1 MLWLAEL
8 GFIALLLACVASL
21 LLASTTLFALIKH
34 RQVLLPVREWSY
46 AIFALIVLAFAILLL
61 LFWRNDFSVLY
72 VAQHGHRQL
81 PPLMKVGA
89 LWGGHEGSLLLWL
102 LCLSGWSA
110 CFALFSAKSERS
122 VQPLP
127 LAILAL
133 INGCFLIFILFF
145 SDPFVRV
152 FPPAVEGRDLNPM
165 LQHIGLILHPPLLY
179 LGYGGF
185 AICSV
190 LMLSSLLRG
199 TFTAET
205 ARQCLLWAKPAWCF
219 LTAGIILGSWW
230 AYSELGWGGWWFWD
244 PVENASLL
252 PWLTASALLH
262 SLAVS
267 QRTGGLHHWS
277 ILLALG
283 TFILSLL
290 GTLIVRSGVLVSV
303 HAFALD
309 ELRALPLFIL
319 FTFLSGA
326 SFLVYALRANRQ
338 QASTTKASPVLLGAL
353 LLFSSAALIVLVGTL
368 YPMFYRL
375 MGWGQISVGAPYF
388 NLVLLPF
395 GLFGLLL
402 MCYGGFDRQRLPQ
415 CIAHAGVLLTALGIA
430 SSALQRHEI
439 SQNVSVGETVSLAGY
454 EFKLRSVDL
463 LAHPNFTSE
472 QAIIDVS
479 QQGKLVAQLMPERR
493 FYTARRQQM
502 FEPGIDWNAFH
513 DWYVVMGEK
522 SGEQRYAMRFYVQSG
537 IRWIWWGG
545 GLMIIGVLASGW
557 QRRQACA
564 G

>member
-21 LLASTTLFALIKH
+21 LLASITLFSLIKRH
-34 RQVLLPVREWSY
+34 QVLLPVQKWIY
-46 AIFALIVLAFAILLL
+46 TIFALIALAFTILLL
-61 LFWRNDFSVLY
+61 LFYHNDFSVLY

-102 LCLSGWSA
+102 LCLSGWSL
-110 CFALFSAKSERS
+110 CFALFSAESES
-122 VQPLP
+122 SLQPLP

-133 INGCFLIFILFF
+133 IIGCFLIFILFF
-145 SDPFVRV
+145 SDPFVRA

-185 AICSV
+185 TVCSV

-199 TFTAET
+199 TFTAQI
-205 ARQCLLWAKPAWCF
+205 ARQCLLWATPAWCF

-262 SLAVS
+262 SLTVS
-267 QRTGGLHHWS
+267 QRTGGLRHWS
-277 ILLALG
+277 VLLALG
-283 TFILSLL
+283 TFVLSLL

-309 ELRALPLFIL
+309 ELRALPLFML

-326 SFLVYALRANRQ
+326 SFLVYALRANREQ
-338 QASTTKASPVLLGAL
+338 VTATKASPVLLGAL

-395 GLFGLLL
+395 GLFGLAL
-402 MCYGGFDRQRLPQ
+402 MCYGGFDRRRIPQ

-430 SSALQRHEI
+430 ISALQRHEI
-439 SQNVSVGETVSLAGY
+439 SQNVTVGETVTLAGY
-454 EFKLRSVDL
+454 EFKLRSVNL
-463 LAHPNFTSE
+463 LAQTNFTSE

-479 QQGKLVAQLMPERR
+479 QQGKSAAQLMPERR

-502 FEPGIDWNAFH
+502 FEPGIGWNAFH

-522 SGEQRYAMRFYVQSG
+522 TGEQRYAMRFYVQSG

-545 GLMIIGVLASGW
+545 GLMIVGVLAAGW

>member
-1 MLWLAEL
+1 VLWLAEL
-8 GFIALLLACVASL
+8 GFITLLLACSTSL
-21 LLASTTLFALIKH
+21 LLAGITLFSWWY
-34 RQVLLPVREWSY
+34 RRRVWLPVRAWSLVT
-46 AIFALIVLAFAILLL
+46 FVLIALAFATLLL
-61 LFWRNDFSVLY
+61 LFWRDDFSVLY

-81 PPLMKVGA
+81 PALMKVGA

-102 LCLSGWSA
+102 LCLAAWSA
-110 CFALFSAKSERS
+110 CFALFTPQGEGA
-122 VQPLP
+122 VVPIT

-133 INGCFLIFILFF
+133 IIGCFLIFILLF

-185 AICSV
+185 AVCSA
-190 LMLSSLLRG
+190 LMLAALLQG
-199 TFTAET
+199 TFTPQIAE
-205 ARQCLLWAKPAWCF
+205 QCQRWAKPAWCF
-219 LTAGIILGSWW
+219 LTVGIILGSWW

-252 PWLTASALLH
+252 PWLTATALLH

-267 QRTGGLHHWS
+267 QRTGSLWHGT
-277 ILLALG
+277 LLLTLG
-283 TFILSLL
+283 TFVLSLL

-309 ELRALPLFIL
+309 EQRALPLFIL
-319 FTFLSGA
+319 FAFLSGI
-326 SFLVYALRANRQ
+326 SLLIYALRANRAP
-338 QASTTKASPVLLGAL
+338 ASAPPAKPVLLGAVL
-353 LLFSSAALIVLVGTL
+353 LLSAAALIVLIGTL

-395 GLFGLLL
+395 AGLGLVL
-402 MCYGGFDRQRLPQ
+402 MCYGGFDRRRIPQ
-415 CIAHAGVLLTALGIA
+415 WIAHAGVLLTALGIA
-430 SSALQRHEI
+430 SSSLQRHEI
-439 SQNVSVGETVSLAGY
+439 SLNVTVGETVTLAGY
-454 EFKLRSVDL
+454 QFHFRSVEL
-463 LAHPNFTSE
+463 LAQGNFTTE
-472 QAIIDVS
+472 QAVIDVS
-479 QQGKLVAQLMPERR
+479 QQSKKVAQLRPERR

-502 FEPGIDWNAFH
+502 FEPGIGWSAFH

-522 SGEQRYAMRFYVQSG
+522 SGEQRYAMRFYVQTG

-545 GLMIIGVLASGW
+545 GLMIVGVLASCW
-557 QRRQACA
+557 QRRRPCV